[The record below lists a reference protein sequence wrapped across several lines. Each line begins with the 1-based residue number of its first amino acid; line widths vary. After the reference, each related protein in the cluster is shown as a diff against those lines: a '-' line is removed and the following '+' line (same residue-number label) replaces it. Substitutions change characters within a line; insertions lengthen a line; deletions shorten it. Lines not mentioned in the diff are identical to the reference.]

1 MPFKTDKKALNSPF
15 LDRRV
20 KLLPCQKERII
31 RLYATGD
38 YSQRGLADMFN
49 VNKKCIHLLVN
60 PEAVKKQKAGY
71 HARGGWKNYYKGGEE
86 WAAVQREHRRYK
98 YNTLTQKNNEK

>member
-1 MPFKTDKKALNSPF
+1 MPYKTDKKALSSPF

-38 YSQRGLADMFN
+38 YSQRELGKMFN
-49 VNKKCIHLLVN
+49 VNKKNIYLLVN
-60 PEAVKKQKAGY
+60 PEGMKKQKASY
-71 HARGGWKNYYKGGEE
+71 HARGGWK
-86 WAAVQREHRRYK
+86 K
-98 YNTLTQKNNEK
+98 YSSYRIIWFCWN

>member
-60 PEAVKKQKAGY
+60 PEAMKKQKAGY
-71 HARGGWKNYYKGGEE
+71 HARGGWKTYYKGGKE
-86 WAAVQREHRRYK
+86 WAATQREHRRYK